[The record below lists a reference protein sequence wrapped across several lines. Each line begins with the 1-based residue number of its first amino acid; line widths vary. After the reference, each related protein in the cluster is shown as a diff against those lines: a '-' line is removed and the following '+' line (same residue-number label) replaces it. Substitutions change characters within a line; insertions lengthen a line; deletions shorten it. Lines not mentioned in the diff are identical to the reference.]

1 MWECQFDELILEIRD
16 IETPL
21 IPDILKNG
29 QNERDILNGIIDGR
43 LFGYIIADVTTPEHV
58 ADTLRNFPPIIK
70 RATITDENLS
80 EYMRRRIKFEKPNLK
95 KFERETLI
103 QCFNATD
110 HLLLTPLARY
120 YMKKGIIISN
130 ITKFVQY
137 IPSKCLAPFV
147 SLVTEMRIDAEKN
160 NMPTKGNTAKIYG
173 NSGYG
178 KLCERVSSY
187 TKTVLVSNAKSL
199 SRRMANP
206 LFKSESA
213 LTTECDD
220 GIHEV
225 IMDERKISD
234 DKPVHVGIA
243 ILQYSKIMMLQFV
256 DFIREFLTPG
266 SYIFVY
272 TGEFF
277 SEFLNNNIS
286 NF

>member
-120 YMKKGIIISN
+120 YMKKGIIN
-130 ITKFVQY
+130 
-137 IPSKCLAPFV
+137 
-147 SLVTEMRIDAEKN
+147 
-160 NMPTKGNTAKIYG
+160 
-173 NSGYG
+173 
-178 KLCERVSSY
+178 
-187 TKTVLVSNAKSL
+187 
-199 SRRMANP
+199 
-206 LFKSESA
+206 
-213 LTTECDD
+213 
-220 GIHEV
+220 
-225 IMDERKISD
+225 
-234 DKPVHVGIA
+234 
-243 ILQYSKIMMLQFV
+243 
-256 DFIREFLTPG
+256 
-266 SYIFVY
+266 
-272 TGEFF
+272 
-277 SEFLNNNIS
+277 
-286 NF
+286 